1 MDLQTTLKLLD
12 AGYTKEE
19 INQMSTSVL
28 SPEKPA
34 TSPEPEKKQ
43 EPENKPAES
52 APELFKVKAEPK
64 QETTGADTNKII
76 ADLTKQ
82 VADLAGVVKSIQD
95 NNVKAAQQSAPAKET
110 AQTVLESFF
119 GKPN

>member
-19 INQMSTSVL
+19 INQMSTPTSVI
-28 SPEKPA
+28 
-34 TSPEPEKKQ
+34 SPEPAAHP
-43 EPENKPAES
+43 EPSP
-52 APELFKVKAEPK
+52 APETAPAPTAPAPTAPEP
-64 QETTGADTNKII
+64 QRVDPDTNKII

-82 VADLAGVVKSIQD
+82 VSDLAGVVKAIQD
-95 NNVKAAQQSAPAKET
+95 KNVKAAQQNAPVKET

>member
-1 MDLQTTLKLLD
+1 MDLETTLKLLD

-19 INQMSTSVL
+19 INQMSTHIE

-34 TSPEPEKKQ
+34 ASPEPEKKQ
-43 EPENKPAES
+43 EPENKPAE
-52 APELFKVKAEPK
+52 PERGQKE
-64 QETTGADTNKII
+64 TGADTSKII

-82 VADLAGVVKSIQD
+82 VAELAGVVKSIQD
-95 NNVKAAQQSAPAKET
+95 INVKTAQQNVPVKDT

>member
-19 INQMSTSVL
+19 INQMSTRVTD
-28 SPEKPA
+28 SPEQPE
-34 TSPEPEKKQ
+34 TPPEPEKKQ
-43 EPENKPAES
+43 EPENKPAEK
-52 APELFKVKAEPK
+52 EQK
-64 QETTGADTNKII
+64 ETVTDTNKII

-95 NNVKAAQQSAPAKET
+95 NNVKTAQQNVPAKET

-119 GKPN
+119 GKPT

>member
-12 AGYTKEE
+12 AGFTKEE
-19 INQMSTSVL
+19 ITKMSTPTSVL
-28 SPEKPA
+28 SPEPA
-34 TSPEPEKKQ
+34 KAPEPT
-43 EPENKPAES
+43 PAPDPTP
-52 APELFKVKAEPK
+52 APEPK
-64 QETTGADTNKII
+64 QETQAADTNKII
-76 ADLTKQ
+76 SDLTKQ

-95 NNVKAAQQSAPAKET
+95 SNAKTAQQNPPAKDT

>member
-1 MDLQTTLKLLD
+1 MDLQTTIKLID

-19 INQMSTSVL
+19 IEKMNSVASS

-34 TSPEPEKKQ
+34 ESREPEKKQ
-43 EPENKPAES
+43 EPENKPAE
-52 APELFKVKAEPK
+52 PEKEHK
-64 QETTGADTNKII
+64 ETTADTNKII

-95 NNVKAAQQSAPAKET
+95 NNVKVAQQSAPAKET

-119 GKPN
+119 GKTN

>member
-19 INQMSTSVL
+19 IEKMNPVTS

-34 TSPEPEKKQ
+34 TTPEPEKKQ
-43 EPENKPAES
+43 EPEQKPAE
-52 APELFKVKAEPK
+52 PEKD
-64 QETTGADTNKII
+64 QRETNADTNKII

-95 NNVKAAQQSAPAKET
+95 SNAKTAQQNAPAKET

>member
-19 INQMSTSVL
+19 IDKMNPVTTS
-28 SPEKPA
+28 SPQKPA

-43 EPENKPAES
+43 EPENKPAET
-52 APELFKVKAEPK
+52 EKDQKG
-64 QETTGADTNKII
+64 TGADTSKII

-95 NNVKAAQQSAPAKET
+95 NNAKAAQQNPPAKDT

>member
-19 INQMSTSVL
+19 INLMTSAQV
-28 SPEKPA
+28 S
-34 TSPEPEKKQ
+34 SPEPAADP
-43 EPENKPAES
+43 EPAK
-52 APELFKVKAEPK
+52 APEAAPASTTQELK
-64 QETTGADTNKII
+64 QETPVTDTNKII
-76 ADLTKQ
+76 TDLTKQ
-82 VADLAGVVKSIQD
+82 VSDLAGVVKAMQET
-95 NNVKAAQQSAPAKET
+95 NAKNAQQPATSKDT

>member
-19 INQMSTSVL
+19 INQMSTPISVL
-28 SPEKPA
+28 SPEPA
-34 TSPEPEKKQ
+34 PDPEPT
-43 EPENKPAES
+43 PAPDPTP
-52 APELFKVKAEPK
+52 APEPK
-64 QETTGADTNKII
+64 QETKAADTNKII

-95 NNVKAAQQSAPAKET
+95 NNAKAAQQNPPAKDT

>member
-19 INQMSTSVL
+19 INKMNPVTS
-28 SPEKPA
+28 SPEQPATTPDNKPA
-34 TSPEPEKKQ
+34 ETEQPAST
-43 EPENKPAES
+43 PENKPAE
-52 APELFKVKAEPK
+52 KDQK
-64 QETTGADTNKII
+64 ETVTDTNKII

-95 NNVKAAQQSAPAKET
+95 NNVKTAQQNAPAKET

>member
-1 MDLQTTLKLLD
+1 MDLQTTLKLIE

-19 INQMSTSVL
+19 IEKMNSVA
-28 SPEKPA
+28 SSFPEKPA
-34 TSPEPEKKQ
+34 ASPEPEKKQ
-43 EPENKPAES
+43 EPEPKPAE
-52 APELFKVKAEPK
+52 PELFKVKSEPK

-82 VADLAGVVKSIQD
+82 VADLAGVVKTIQD
-95 NNVKAAQQSAPAKET
+95 NNVKAAQQSAPAKDT

>member
-19 INQMSTSVL
+19 INQMSSQVSD
-28 SPEKPA
+28 SPEKPV
-34 TSPEPEKKQ
+34 TTPEPENKQ
-43 EPENKPAES
+43 EPEDKPAE
-52 APELFKVKAEPK
+52 PKKDKPAEPK
-64 QETTGADTNKII
+64 KETTGADTSKII

-95 NNVKAAQQSAPAKET
+95 NNAKTVQQDPPAKDT

>member
-19 INQMSTSVL
+19 IAAMSPVID
-28 SPEKPA
+28 
-34 TSPEPEKKQ
+34 SPEP
-43 EPENKPAES
+43 AA
-52 APELFKVKAEPK
+52 APEPSPAPETAPAPTTPEP
-64 QETTGADTNKII
+64 QRVDPDTNKII
-76 ADLTKQ
+76 SDLTKQ
-82 VADLAGVVKSIQD
+82 VSDLAGIVKAIQD

>member
-19 INQMSTSVL
+19 INQMSTHVID

-34 TSPEPEKKQ
+34 TPPEPEKKQ
-43 EPENKPAES
+43 EPENKPAE
-52 APELFKVKAEPK
+52 PEKDQKE
-64 QETTGADTNKII
+64 TGADTNKII

-82 VADLAGVVKSIQD
+82 VADLAGVVKTIQD
-95 NNVKAAQQSAPAKET
+95 KNAKAAEQKPPANDT
-110 AQTVLESFF
+110 AQSVLESFF

>member
-19 INQMSTSVL
+19 INQMSTQITD
-28 SPEKPA
+28 SPEKPK
-34 TSPEPEKKQ
+34 TTPEPEKKQ
-43 EPENKPAES
+43 EPEQKPAE
-52 APELFKVKAEPK
+52 PEKDQK
-64 QETTGADTNKII
+64 ETNADTNKII

-82 VADLAGVVKSIQD
+82 VADLAGIVKSIQD
-95 NNVKAAQQSAPAKET
+95 SNAKTVQQNPPAKET

-119 GKPN
+119 GKPS

>member
-1 MDLQTTLKLLD
+1 MDLQTTIKLID

-19 INQMSTSVL
+19 IEKMNPVSGL
-28 SPEKPA
+28 SPENPA
-34 TSPEPEKKQ
+34 ASPEPEK
-43 EPENKPAES
+43 EPEPKPAE
-52 APELFKVKAEPK
+52 PEPK

-95 NNVKAAQQSAPAKET
+95 NNVKAAQQSAPAKDT

>member
-19 INQMSTSVL
+19 ITKMSTPTSVI
-28 SPEKPA
+28 
-34 TSPEPEKKQ
+34 SPEPAADP
-43 EPENKPAES
+43 EPPK
-52 APELFKVKAEPK
+52 APETAPAPTTQEPK
-64 QETTGADTNKII
+64 QETQAADTNKII

-95 NNVKAAQQSAPAKET
+95 NNVKTAQQNVPAKDT

>member
-19 INQMSTSVL
+19 INQMSTHVSD

-34 TSPEPEKKQ
+34 AT
-43 EPENKPAES
+43 PENKPAE
-52 APELFKVKAEPK
+52 PEKPATTPENKPAEK
-64 QETTGADTNKII
+64 DQKETAADTNKII

-95 NNVKAAQQSAPAKET
+95 NNAKTVQQNPPAKDT

>member
-1 MDLQTTLKLLD
+1 MDLQTTIKLLD

-19 INQMSTSVL
+19 IEKMNPVTSS
-28 SPEKPA
+28 SPVEPVK
-34 TSPEPEKKQ
+34 TPEPEKKQ
-43 EPENKPAES
+43 EPENKPAE
-52 APELFKVKAEPK
+52 PENKPV
-64 QETTGADTNKII
+64 TNGADTNKII

-95 NNVKAAQQSAPAKET
+95 NNVKAAQQSAPENNT

>member
-19 INQMSTSVL
+19 IEKMNPVSGL
-28 SPEKPA
+28 SPEKPTA
-34 TSPEPEKKQ
+34 SPEPEKV
-43 EPENKPAES
+43 PENKPAE
-52 APELFKVKAEPK
+52 PGPK
-64 QETTGADTNKII
+64 QETAGADTNKII

-95 NNVKAAQQSAPAKET
+95 NNAKAAQQSTPAKDT
-110 AQTVLESFF
+110 AQTVIESFF

>member
-1 MDLQTTLKLLD
+1 MDLQTTIKLLD

-19 INQMSTSVL
+19 IEKMNSVASS
-28 SPEKPA
+28 SPEQLVY
-34 TSPEPEKKQ
+34 SPEPEQ
-43 EPENKPAES
+43 EPENKP
-52 APELFKVKAEPK
+52 AEPK

-82 VADLAGVVKSIQD
+82 VADLAGVVKAIQD
-95 NNVKAAQQSAPAKET
+95 NNVKAVQQSAPAKDT

>member
-19 INQMSTSVL
+19 INQMSTHVSD
-28 SPEKPA
+28 SPEKPV
-34 TSPEPEKKQ
+34 TTPEPEQKQEPEKKPA
-43 EPENKPAES
+43 EPE
-52 APELFKVKAEPK
+52 KAQK
-64 QETTGADTNKII
+64 ETETDTNKII
-76 ADLTKQ
+76 TDLTKQ

-95 NNVKAAQQSAPAKET
+95 SNAKTAKQDPPAKDT

>member
-19 INQMSTSVL
+19 INQMSTHIE

-34 TSPEPEKKQ
+34 STPEPEKKQGPENKPAEPEKKQ
-43 EPENKPAES
+43 EPE
-52 APELFKVKAEPK
+52 
-64 QETTGADTNKII
+64 TGTDTNKII

-95 NNVKAAQQSAPAKET
+95 NNVKTAQQDAPAKDT

>member
-19 INQMSTSVL
+19 INQMSTTTSVI
-28 SPEKPA
+28 
-34 TSPEPEKKQ
+34 SPEPAK
-43 EPENKPAES
+43 
-52 APELFKVKAEPK
+52 APEPTPAPEPK
-64 QETTGADTNKII
+64 QETKAADTNKII

-82 VADLAGVVKSIQD
+82 VTDLAGVVKSIQD
-95 NNVKAAQQSAPAKET
+95 SNAKAAQQNPPAKDT

>member
-1 MDLQTTLKLLD
+1 MDLQTTIKLLD

-19 INQMSTSVL
+19 IEKMNPVTS
-28 SPEKPA
+28 SPIQPA
-34 TSPEPEKKQ
+34 KTPEPEKKQ
-43 EPENKPAES
+43 EPEQKPAE
-52 APELFKVKAEPK
+52 PEKGQK
-64 QETTGADTNKII
+64 ETNADTNKII

-95 NNVKAAQQSAPAKET
+95 TNAKTVKQDVPAKET

>member
-19 INQMSTSVL
+19 INSMVSGLVL

-34 TSPEPEKKQ
+34 ISPEPEKKQ
-43 EPENKPAES
+43 EPENKPAE
-52 APELFKVKAEPK
+52 PEKEHKE
-64 QETTGADTNKII
+64 TNKII

-95 NNVKAAQQSAPAKET
+95 NNIKSAQQNVPAKDT

>member
-1 MDLQTTLKLLD
+1 MIPAFLRKEVKMDLQTTLKLLD

-19 INQMSTSVL
+19 IEKMIPVTGL
-28 SPEKPA
+28 SPEKPVE
-34 TSPEPEKKQ
+34 TPEPEK
-43 EPENKPAES
+43 EPEPT
-52 APELFKVKAEPK
+52 PAEPK

-95 NNVKAAQQSAPAKET
+95 NNVKAAQQSAPAKDT

>member
-1 MDLQTTLKLLD
+1 MDLQTTLKLID

-19 INQMSTSVL
+19 INAMDSSLVV
-28 SPEKPA
+28 SPVKPEA
-34 TSPEPEKKQ
+34 SPEPEK
-43 EPENKPAES
+43 EPENIPAEHV
-52 APELFKVKAEPK
+52 PELFKVKAEQK
-64 QETTGADTNKII
+64 QETNGTDTNKII

-95 NNVKAAQQSAPAKET
+95 NNVKTAQQNAPAKDT